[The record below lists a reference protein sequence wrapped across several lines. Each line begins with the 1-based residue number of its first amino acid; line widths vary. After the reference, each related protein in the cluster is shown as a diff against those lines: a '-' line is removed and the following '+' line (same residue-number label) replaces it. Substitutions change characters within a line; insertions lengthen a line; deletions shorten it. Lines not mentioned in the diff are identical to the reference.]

1 MKENYCFLNGE
12 VRPFAETYV
21 HLNELGLLRGFGV
34 FDYLRTYQGVALHLQ
49 AHLNR
54 LADSVRFLHLDWEW
68 SHTQLAEILDELLYL
83 RANPKADVAFRLVI
97 TGGFSD
103 NGTDF
108 QSPNFFITTET
119 LAEMPSFYYTEG
131 TKVIL
136 YDYQRQFPTIKTTNY
151 LSSYL
156 VRPELQAQRAQ
167 DVLYHQNGQISEC
180 SRSNFFI
187 FKGDTLITPSEG
199 VLQGITRQTVL
210 RLAKARFQVE
220 IRPLRVEELSEAEEA
235 FKTGTRAEIMP
246 IVQVGTQRIGTGK
259 VGAKTQLLRHD
270 FFEYHQSAPLA

>member
-1 MKENYCFLNGE
+1 MNGA
-12 VRPFAETYV
+12 VRPFAETFLQ
-21 HLNELGLLRGFGV
+21 LNELGLLRGFGV
-34 FDYLRTYQGVALHLQ
+34 FDYLRTYQGVALHLE
-49 AHLNR
+49 AHLRR
-54 LADSVRFLHLDWEW
+54 LANSVRFLHLDWEW
-68 SHTQLAEILDELLYL
+68 SHSQLADILDELLYL
-83 RANPKADVAFRLVI
+83 RANREADVAFRLLI
-97 TGGFSD
+97 TGGYSD

-119 LAEMPSFYYTEG
+119 LAEIPAYYYTEG

-136 YDYQRQFPTIKTTNY
+136 YEYQRQFPRIKTTNY

-156 VRPELQAQRAQ
+156 VRPALQAQKAQ

-199 VLQGITRQTVL
+199 VLEGITRQTVL
-210 RLAKARFQVE
+210 RLAEARFKVE
-220 IRPLRVEELSEAEEA
+220 VRPLGIEELAEADEA

-246 IVQVGTQRIGTGK
+246 IVQVGAQRIGKGR
-259 VGAKTQLLRHD
+259 VGAKTQALRHD
-270 FFEYHQSAPLA
+270 FFEYHNHHLLA